1 MPFIHTVGT
10 RCSVSLHRYIGITVQ
25 LEKKMTY
32 DPDKHRRRSIRL
44 KEYDYSSAGAYFI
57 TICTYNK
64 ECIFGNVT
72 NSEMQLSEYGVIV
85 ENEWLK
91 TAEIRSNV
99 IIDKYIVMPNHVHG
113 IIIILDDGRDTEH
126 RVPTFEQFGRPT
138 SNSIPTIIRSFKAVT
153 KKRINEIRKSYGKT
167 VWQSRFYEHIIRR
180 KNKLSLP

>member
-1 MPFIHTVGT
+1 
-10 RCSVSLHRYIGITVQ
+10 
-25 LEKKMTY
+25 MTY
-32 DPDKHRRRSIRL
+32 DPDKHHRRSIRL

-72 NSEMQLSEYGVIV
+72 NSEMQPNEYGMIV
-85 ENEWLK
+85 ENEWVK
-91 TAEIRSNV
+91 TAEIRSNI

-126 RVPTFEQFGRPT
+126 RVLTFEQFGRPT

-167 VWQSRFYEHIIRR
+167 VWQSRFYEHIIR
-180 KNKLSLP
+180 NKDELDKIRQYIINNPLQWEFDKENPDNTKWQ